1 MADLKDKFVF
11 QLITGASQVLVP
23 LLVYP
28 YVTRVLGPQQLGIV
42 NYIDFL
48 SQMFIIF
55 AAFGIPFYA
64 IREVAT
70 VRNNPEA
77 RSVLIQELLSLHFL
91 FTLAA
96 LLFFVL
102 FTYNRWQDHG
112 MLYLL
117 AAGNIF
123 ISIFTLDWYMQGM
136 ELFGYSAIRYLV
148 VRLLLIAGFFLLVHS
163 SQDVTAYLAIY
174 SFGYL
179 AMAFVHARK
188 MWLDN
193 IWIRKPLQLKRHMRP
208 LWHFFLTS
216 SAISLYIYFDTVLL
230 ERITGS
236 PVLVGYYTTAV
247 KLVKVFLVALLA
259 LGTVLLPRLSYLVN
273 EGKLEEATRHLQTNL
288 DFIWVVGL
296 PVSAGIFLLA
306 PEAMFLIAGN
316 EFAQAAPLL
325 QIMALIPLVIALSN
339 LFCFQTLVPFKMER
353 RFLLVVATGSV
364 LSILLNML
372 LIPYWGAA
380 GSAWA
385 NLITETYIAGLS
397 AYFAGRLIRFQI
409 PQRMYLS
416 TLFCCL
422 LFWPLIEGFRMLVSS
437 PLLLF
442 MIAVSS
448 CMLLYYFLQRFVFR
462 NPVLLLIEDYFVK
475 LSGRFRLR

>member
-70 VRNNPEA
+70 VRNNPVA
-77 RSVLIQELLSLHFL
+77 RSVLIQELLVLHL
-91 FTLAA
+91 VFTFIA
-96 LLFFVL
+96 LNFFIG
-102 FTYNRWQDHG
+102 FTYNRWQHHG

-148 VRLLLIAGFFLLVHS
+148 VRLLLIGGFFLLVRTS
-163 SQDVTAYLAIY
+163 KDVTAYLAIY

-179 AMAFVHARK
+179 AMAFVHTRK

-193 IWIRKPLQLKRHMRP
+193 QWVRQTLQLKRHLRP

-230 ERITGS
+230 ERMTNE

-259 LGTVLLPRLSYLVN
+259 LGTVLLPRLSFLVN
-273 EGKLEEATRHLQTNL
+273 EGKLEEATRHLQANM
-288 DFIWVVGL
+288 DFIWVLGL
-296 PVSAGIFLLA
+296 PVSTGIFLLA
-306 PEAMFLIAGN
+306 PEAMYLVAGKA
-316 EFAQAAPLL
+316 FAPAAPLL
-325 QIMALIPLVIALSN
+325 QIMALIPLVISLSN

-353 RFLLVVATGSV
+353 RFLVVVATGSV
-364 LSILLNML
+364 LSILLNVL
-372 LIPYWGAA
+372 LIPHWGAA

-397 AYFAGRLIRFQI
+397 AYFASRYIQFKI
-409 PQRMYLS
+409 PHRMYLS
-416 TLFCCL
+416 TLVTCC
-422 LFWPLIEGFRMLVSS
+422 LFWPLIVFFKSFLIS

-442 MIAVSS
+442 GVSVMG
-448 CMLLYYFLQRFVFR
+448 CLLFYYLIQRWVFR
-462 NPVLLLIEDYFVK
+462 NPVILLIEDYLFK
-475 LSGRFRLR
+475 LGGRFRVS